1 MKKLQREGA
10 NKAAN
15 LECLIIVLIIEC
27 LIYSAPELIMLA
39 SSTLC
44 VPEGEDVD
52 GDAGTG
58 DEIGDQAN
66 GLDGKNS
73 DGSSSS
79 EESEWEEV
87 DGDAD
92 VHAEVSDEKIE
103 ADSDSDSE
111 RLSSGASAG
120 TCTEYD
126 NVASF
131 ASCACFLFIFY
142 SNSGEKRL

>member
-1 MKKLQREGA
+1 MKKFQREGA

-15 LECLIIVLIIEC
+15 LECLIIVWIIEC
-27 LIYSAPELIMLA
+27 LIYSAPELTMLA

-44 VPEGEDVD
+44 VPEGEAAD

-58 DEIGDQAN
+58 DEMDDQAN
-66 GLDGKNS
+66 GLDGENS
-73 DGSSSS
+73 DGNSSS

-92 VHAEVSDEKIE
+92 VHAEVSDEKNE

-131 ASCACFLFIFY
+131 CFMCMFFIFIFILF
-142 SNSGEKRL
+142 K